1 MRDAIMKP
9 WMICALL
16 LALSGCSLT
25 AEPELETLPA
35 HDLSDPDWD
44 GVINAREACNDT
56 PLGAE
61 VDNVGCHGDTS
72 RELKQDLM
80 VLFAHDSAVIS
91 PEYQEIIGRMAAF
104 MQEAPEQRLLL
115 EGHASQV
122 GSAEYN
128 IALSKRRAEAV
139 RAAMIGA
146 GVDGSRLDIIG
157 YGESQPL
164 LMGED
169 EQSAAANRRVVGALT
184 SSREGVRMRW
194 NVFSMEH

>member
-1 MRDAIMKP
+1 
-9 WMICALL
+9 
-16 LALSGCSLT
+16 
-25 AEPELETLPA
+25 
-35 HDLSDPDWD
+35 
-44 GVINAREACNDT
+44 
-56 PLGAE
+56 
-61 VDNVGCHGDTS
+61 
-72 RELKQDLM
+72 
-80 VLFAHDSAVIS
+80 
-91 PEYQEIIGRMAAF
+91 

-194 NVFSMEH
+194 NVFSMER